1 MSGMAMWCAS
11 VSLSESL
18 YMSTQSWKF
27 LYTGPNELSF
37 RRKDII
43 EPILSNKELHKGPY
57 YDLRQVPA
65 RNPVDGIKDYR
76 EHAARRRLWS
86 RGTSVS
92 MTKIYTQ
99 SLIVG
104 IHELLDELL
113 KRQDTT
119 IDISEWLSFTATDFM
134 GRMTFST
141 SFDMV
146 KMGYD
151 SVGIIKPVEEI
162 TYQSNIIAQTPWII
176 PYLMWLPQGKKA
188 LNQGHRLGGDMV
200 RKRKALGT
208 DTRDLYYY
216 LMDEAGFEN
225 VKPRETDV
233 LSDGITAIAAGS
245 DTTAT
250 AITNTLYYLLK
261 HPDVKTRLQRDIR
274 EAFSSSREVYDYAKS
289 VKLPFLDACINES
302 LRLLPPGLTGFQR
315 QVDPS
320 GRGKMLGEHFV
331 PPGTNVYAHLYSIQ
345 RDPRY
350 FSPLP
355 EIFWPDRW
363 LDQNT
368 YTLPTG
374 ESISKDALMLSRD
387 AYYPFSI
394 GQQSCAGR
402 NIALLELKTLL
413 IAILRHF
420 DIQVAEGYQLD
431 GYEEALKDVHVT
443 LRGPLCVR
451 LHSVATWMIKTC
463 QATSYQAR
471 NRTDFQSREQ

>member
-1 MSGMAMWCAS
+1 MHRYVKTLHERYGD
-11 VSLSESL
+11 VVRV
-18 YMSTQSWKF
+18 
-27 LYTGPNELSF
+27 GPNELSF

-57 YDLRQVPA
+57 YDLRQIA
-65 RNPVDGIKDYR
+65 GRNPVDGIKDYR

-86 RGTSVS
+86 HGTSVS

-99 SLIVG
+99 SLVVG
-104 IHELLDELL
+104 IHELLDELV

-146 KMGYD
+146 KLGHD
-151 SVGIIKPVEEI
+151 SIGIIKPVEEI
-162 TYQSNIIAQTPWII
+162 TYQSNIIAQIPWII
-176 PYLMWLPQGKKA
+176 PYLMWLPQGRKA
-188 LNQGHRLGGDMV
+188 LNQGPRLGGDMV
-200 RKRKALGT
+200 RKRRSLGA

-216 LMDEAGFEN
+216 LMDEAGLED

-233 LSDGITAIAAGS
+233 LSDGITAIVAGS

-250 AITNTLYYLLK
+250 VVTNTLYYLIK

-274 EAFSSSREVYDYAKS
+274 DAFANSREVYDYTKS
-289 VKLPFLDACINES
+289 VDLPFFDACINES

-345 RDPRY
+345 RDPHY

-355 EIFWPDRW
+355 ETFWPDRW
-363 LDQNT
+363 LDQDT

-374 ESISKDALMLSRD
+374 ENISKDDLILSRD

-394 GQQSCAGR
+394 GQQGCAGR
-402 NIALLELKTLL
+402 NIALLELRTLL
-413 IAILRHF
+413 IAILHHF
-420 DIQVAEGYQLD
+420 DIRAAEGDGLD
-431 GYEEALKDVHVT
+431 GYEEAIKDTYVAQ
-443 LRGPLCVR
+443 RGSLYVQ
-451 LHSVATWMIKTC
+451 LHPVA
-463 QATSYQAR
+463 A
-471 NRTDFQSREQ
+471 